1 MRPYGIG
8 VATGE
13 HCHNR
18 VMFKQL
24 LQSNAMQY
32 CQIDSCRLA
41 GPNEIL
47 SVYLM
52 AAKFNGEYLY
62 WRVHWLAVWFT
73 GNALVYSGPVSAWM
87 GDRIRAGKLS
97 RYVTSHQLSL
107 AIPLWVGAMSTS
119 LGWEGNRRSGVA
131 LAMRHRQ

>member
-1 MRPYGIG
+1 VRCTCVCVCVCVCVEALRPYGIG

-13 HCHNR
+13 HAHNR

-24 LQSNAMQY
+24 LQSNAIQY

-52 AAKFNGEYLY
+52 AAKFNG
-62 WRVHWLAVWFT
+62 
-73 GNALVYSGPVSAWM
+73 
-87 GDRIRAGKLS
+87 
-97 RYVTSHQLSL
+97 
-107 AIPLWVGAMSTS
+107 
-119 LGWEGNRRSGVA
+119 
-131 LAMRHRQ
+131 

>member
-1 MRPYGIG
+1 MVMVTVIRILCCVCIEALRPYGIG

-52 AAKFNGEYLY
+52 AAKFNGSLHY
-62 WRVHWLAVWFT
+62 V
-73 GNALVYSGPVSAWM
+73 VSHCSM
-87 GDRIRAGKLS
+87 
-97 RYVTSHQLSL
+97 
-107 AIPLWVGAMSTS
+107 
-119 LGWEGNRRSGVA
+119 
-131 LAMRHRQ
+131 

>member
-1 MRPYGIG
+1 MLCHSSSSSSSSSQKVYVLCRVVMVLHCAGVQALRPYGIG

-18 VMFKQL
+18 IMFKQF
-24 LQSNAMQY
+24 LQSGAMQY

-52 AAKFNGEYLY
+52 AAKFNGQHIV
-62 WRVHWLAVWFT
+62 R
-73 GNALVYSGPVSAWM
+73 
-87 GDRIRAGKLS
+87 
-97 RYVTSHQLSL
+97 
-107 AIPLWVGAMSTS
+107 
-119 LGWEGNRRSGVA
+119 
-131 LAMRHRQ
+131 